1 MSDQASI
8 SPYWTEAMS
17 QTTILALDQGTTNT
31 RALLFDMSGRVVSS
45 SSRPLDQIFPE
56 AGWVE
61 HDAEAVFND
70 AVAVVREVL
79 QQSPVKIPTALGI
92 TNQRETVVVW
102 DRKSGDPVA
111 NAIVWQDRR
120 TAERCAELRDSGVEA
135 EITRKTG
142 LLLDPYFSATK
153 IAWILD
159 NTEGVRQRAESG
171 ELLAGTMDC
180 WLLWKLTGAR
190 VHLTDATNASRT
202 MLFDIHRGAWDN
214 SLLEIFDVPASLLPD
229 VGDCQGQF
237 GVTDADLI
245 GAEIPITGIAGDQQ
259 AAAYGQACLEPGST
273 KATFGTGCFVL
284 ANTGGVAVASQNR
297 LLTTIFTQIGGVRRY
312 ALEGSLF
319 MAGATIQWL
328 RDNLGII
335 ADASDTETLAGAADP
350 NSGVYLVPA
359 FQGLGAPHW
368 DAEAR
373 AVISG
378 LSRAAGKAEIVRA
391 ALEGVAYQTMD
402 LMAAIEDDFA
412 SAGAVRPRLLRVDGG
427 MARNNWFMQFLAD
440 ILDMPIERASQ
451 QEATALGAAFHAGL
465 AGGLFKDE
473 SQCAALWE
481 SDLVF
486 EPSMRASER
495 AAKIEGWAHAL
506 AGARTNG

>member
-1 MSDQASI
+1 MA
-8 SPYWTEAMS
+8 P
-17 QTTILALDQGTTNT
+17 TTILALDQGTTST
-31 RALLFDMSGRVVSS
+31 RAILFDMSGRVVSS
-45 SSRPLDQIFPE
+45 SSRPLDQIYPE

-61 HDAEAVFND
+61 HDGGAIFND
-70 AVAVVREVL
+70 AVAVIRDVL
-79 QQSPVKIPTALGI
+79 QQSPGTQPAAMGI
-92 TNQRETVVVW
+92 TNQRETVLVW
-102 DRKSGDPVA
+102 DRRTGQPVA

-120 TAERCAELRDSGVEA
+120 TAGRCAELRKAGIEA

-159 NTEGVRQRAESG
+159 NIEGARQRAENG

-180 WLLWKLTGAR
+180 WLLWKLTGGC
-190 VHLTDATNASRT
+190 VHRTDATNASRT
-202 MLFDIHRGAWDN
+202 MLFDIHRGSWAEN
-214 SLLEIFDVPASLLPD
+214 LLEIFDIPASLLPD

-237 GVTDADLI
+237 GVTDGDLV
-245 GAEIPITGIAGDQQ
+245 GAEIAITGAAGDQQ
-259 AAAYGQACLEPGST
+259 AAAYGQACLEPGGI

-284 ANTGGVAVASQNR
+284 ANTGGVAVASRNR
-297 LLTTIFTQIGGVRRY
+297 LLTTIFTQIDGARRY

-335 ADASDTETLAGAADP
+335 ANAGETESLARAADP

-368 DAEAR
+368 DADAR

-391 ALEGVAYQTMD
+391 ALEGVACQTMD
-402 LMAAIEDDFA
+402 LMRAIEDDFVH
-412 SAGAVRPRLLRVDGG
+412 AGAVRPKLLRVDGG

-440 ILDMPIERASQ
+440 MLDMPIERAGQ
-451 QEATALGAAFHAGL
+451 PEATALGAAFHAGL
-465 AGGLFKDE
+465 AIGAYKNE
-473 SQCAALWE
+473 AECAALWQG
-481 SDLVF
+481 DRMF
-486 EPSMRASER
+486 EPSMRASAR
-495 AAKIEGWAHAL
+495 AAKIEGWARAL
-506 AGARTNG
+506 ASARSNG